1 MPPQKPTD
9 VGPLDSLALISEIAM
24 VVLLVFAGHGFTDGW
39 RGWTIGA
46 FLAFVAVG
54 IWVQWM
60 SPNSARRLEN
70 PTRLIVQ
77 IMLFI
82 TVALYAAAGGL
93 VWWGIGFAVVAI
105 AVFVALAVD
114 EV

>member
-9 VGPLDSLALISEIAM
+9 VGPLDALAFFCELAM
-24 VVLLVFAGHGFTDGW
+24 VILLVFAGHGFVGGW
-39 RGWTIGA
+39 QGWGIGA
-46 FLAFVAVG
+46 FLGFVAIG

-60 SPNSARRLEN
+60 APNSVRRLEN

-82 TVALYAAAGGL
+82 TVALYATAGGL
-93 VWWGIGFAVVAI
+93 VWWGIGFAVISI